1 MNLEFYS
8 HYDGDNVVNKMIKDA
23 LIKVLNGTNF
33 TITEG
38 CSNKLKK
45 HILSQLNNIGWS
57 NDFIIDVNS
66 QISLTSYID
75 NHVLC
80 FQTGNMSRFYA
91 DLLKMQYVYMKG
103 KARAGIYI
111 IPSKSASKIIGS
123 NIVNFERFTYELQLF
138 NDIITIPTL
147 VIGFN

>member
-1 MNLEFYS
+1 MKLEFYS
-8 HYDGDNVVNKMIKDA
+8 HYDGDNIVEKKIKND
-23 LIKVLNGTNF
+23 LVKVLADTTF
-33 TITEG
+33 LISEG

-45 HILSQLNNIGWS
+45 HILSQLNSIGWS
-57 NDFIIDVNS
+57 NDFMIDIQS

-91 DLLKMQYVYMKG
+91 DLLKMQYVYTKG

-111 IPSKSASKIIGS
+111 IPSKSASRIIGS